1 MRRYLMNP
9 SILTSVAGVV
19 PLIKDTASSRSK
31 LRTVAAWAAWL
42 GSIAAAVAAV
52 REATEREREHE
63 AELRR
68 ESRRS

>member
-9 SILTSVAGVV
+9 GILTSVAGVV
-19 PLIKDTASSRSK
+19 PLIKDTTSSRSK

-42 GSIAAAVAAV
+42 GSLAAAVAAV

-63 AELRR
+63 EELRR
-68 ESRRS
+68 KSRRS